1 MKLKRWIL
9 AAGALVFAVVFT
21 VRVVQVNRAYPPA
34 KVTVI
39 PAGETTTYAGD
50 LEYTVSDAYFLP
62 YDEMEALFN
71 ELDPEKKRYVYIP
84 GEETELLIVEMTV
97 HNPTETEQKVSVPY
111 EVEADT
117 WCNGRDSPM
126 TSHLNP
132 ALESPLPAGETITL
146 RLPFDLTYIQFAKA
160 NWKTATQRDFRLV
173 LSLYPEKVVME
184 LPLHDA

>member
-1 MKLKRWIL
+1 M
-9 AAGALVFAVVFT
+9 
-21 VRVVQVNRAYPPA
+21 
-34 KVTVI
+34 
-39 PAGETTTYAGD
+39 
-50 LEYTVSDAYFLP
+50 
-62 YDEMEALFN
+62 
-71 ELDPEKKRYVYIP
+71 
-84 GEETELLIVEMTV
+84 EMTV
-97 HNPTETEQKVSVPY
+97 HNPTETEQKVTVPY

-126 TSHLNP
+126 TAHLNP

-146 RLPFDLTYIQFAKA
+146 RVPFNLTYNQFAKG